1 MPLLNY
7 TTSVAVDRTLAQVQS
22 LLVKAGA
29 RQMMTEFA
37 ENGTPAGLMF
47 SIQTP
52 QGLRAFTLPVEADRV
67 QAVLRKD
74 RAIQPR
80 FKTPEHAERVAW
92 RILKDWIAAQLAVTD
107 AGLISFDKLMLSFMM
122 NGDKTVYE
130 LLIDKHLALEPPK
143 GHSSAGR

>member
-92 RILKDWIAAQLAVTD
+92 RILKDWLEAQLAIVATEMVTID
-107 AGLISFDKLMLSFMM
+107 QVMLPYMRTIDGS
-122 NGDKTVYE
+122 TVYE
-130 LLIDKHLALEPPK
+130 AYLSGAVQPALP
-143 GHSSAGR
+143 AGD